1 MRSVNRS
8 TISVDNVVDAA
19 DSFAGPDDQRSV
31 RGVVRRLAREN
42 KVALVSACVILA
54 FVLAAIFAPV
64 LTPYGYTDMDLAN
77 RLLAPSFAH
86 PLGTDEGGRDVL
98 ARLLFGSR
106 VSLLV
111 GVVPTLLSMMV
122 GTLLGV
128 LAGYLGGAWDNVIM
142 RVADV
147 VLSFPSMLLAMV
159 VMYTLGGGIFNVFLT
174 MALVSWAGVA
184 RIVRSETL
192 SLKQG
197 EYVEAARVIGVR
209 WPIIIV
215 RHILPNCIPTLIVL
229 FTLQIPSAILT
240 ESSLSFLGMGVQPP
254 QASWGLMVNTGRQY
268 LFFAPWLCFAPC
280 VAIMIIVLAFN
291 YVGDGLRDVLDPH
304 QSEQ

>member
-1 MRSVNRS
+1 MRYIDHSMVPTDNDASDSVVS
-8 TISVDNVVDAA
+8 
-19 DSFAGPDDQRSV
+19 DDQRDARS
-31 RGVVRRLAREN
+31 VVRRLARGN
-42 KVALVSACVILA
+42 KLALISAGVILA
-54 FVLAAIFAPV
+54 FALAALFAPM
-64 LTPYGYTDMDLAN
+64 LTPYGYADMDLAN
-77 RLLAPSFAH
+77 RLLPPSFAH

-98 ARLLFGSR
+98 ARLLYGSR

-111 GVVPTLLSMMV
+111 GVVPTLLSMAV

-128 LAGYLGGAWDNVIM
+128 LAGYLGGVWDTVIM
-142 RVADV
+142 RVADI

-159 VMYTLGGGIFNVFLT
+159 VMYTLGGGIANVFLT

-184 RIVRSETL
+184 RVVRSETL

-197 EYVEAARVIGVR
+197 EYVEAAQVIGVR
-209 WPIIIV
+209 WPTILV

-229 FTLQIPSAILT
+229 FTLEIPSAILT

-268 LFFAPWLCFAPC
+268 LFYAPWLCFAPC
-280 VAIMIIVLAFN
+280 IAIMIVVMAFN

-304 QSEQ
+304 QSEE